1 MGRATAEDTR
11 RRHVASG
18 LVALVLAVAVLRPTA
33 SRAQTPQ
40 APASSASAPVIAAPP
55 AAAPPTASAFQPTV
69 EPTPPAPPAVVEAAP
84 LAPMPSIVPEVRI
97 VRPDQARGLETPPP
111 TLPADIGLTAP
122 RVLLFPLRLVVKA
135 IAFPLREGAIFV
147 EKRALIPRVDRL
159 LYNDAHTAA
168 VLPTFQFLSSQ
179 GPSVGVEAFHADL
192 FGHAEKVEGSAQLGG
207 LYSQAYELSFR
218 ADRTGGS
225 RLYLDTVG
233 RFEIRPR
240 LLFQGIGDE
249 PRSTFPAGT
258 LAGPRDVAVQTRYGE
273 NRLLV
278 AQRAGYT
285 IGEPGNLAKLGGAAI
300 FNQRSFDDPTATSF
314 NLFDGSTN
322 TPTRTVYDTRQIV
335 GFEETVRTLELS
347 ATMLVDTRDKEG
359 GTSRGTYFDAFGG
372 GVLPLGKYRYFHYG
386 FDAATFFDLY
396 RGNRVLVVR
405 AAIDAV
411 EGDTADIPFTDLPRL
426 GGPNRLRG
434 YRLDRFRDEKAAF
447 ATLEYRYPIHEIVS
461 GALFVDSG
469 HVDDDYR
476 GLVDLRTWR
485 VGGGAGLRV
494 HSSGKDLFSLDVAY
508 GDGVRLFFTTTPLRA
523 FQNRERQL

>member
-1 MGRATAEDTR
+1 
-11 RRHVASG
+11 
-18 LVALVLAVAVLRPTA
+18 
-33 SRAQTPQ
+33 
-40 APASSASAPVIAAPP
+40 
-55 AAAPPTASAFQPTV
+55 
-69 EPTPPAPPAVVEAAP
+69 
-84 LAPMPSIVPEVRI
+84 MPSISPEVRI
-97 VRPDQARGLETPPP
+97 VRPDQARGLERPAP

-135 IAFPLREGAIFV
+135 VAFPLREGAIFV
-147 EKRALIPRVDRL
+147 EKRALIPRIDRL

-192 FGHAEKVEGSAQLGG
+192 FGHAEKIEASAQLGG

-218 ADRTGGS
+218 ADRTGGL

-233 RFEIRPR
+233 RFEVRPR
-240 LLFQGIGDE
+240 LLFQGIGDD
-249 PRSTFPAGT
+249 PSNVVPPGA

-273 NRLLV
+273 NRLLI

-285 IGEPGNLAKLGGAAI
+285 VGEPGNLAKLGGAAI

-322 TPTRTVYDTRQIV
+322 TPTRSVYDTRQIV

-359 GTSRGTYFDAFGG
+359 GTSSGTYFDAFGG
-372 GVLPLGKYRYFHYG
+372 GVVPLSQYRYFHYG
-386 FDAATFFDLY
+386 FDAATFVDLY
-396 RGNRVLVVR
+396 RKNRVLVVR
-405 AAIDAV
+405 AAVDAV
-411 EGDTADIPFTDLPRL
+411 EGDREDVPFTDLPRL
-426 GGPNRLRG
+426 GGPTRLRG

-447 ATLEYRYPIHEIVS
+447 ATVEYRYPIHEIVS
-461 GALFVDSG
+461 GALFVDTG
-469 HVDDDYR
+469 HVDYNYPR
-476 GLVDLRTWR
+476 LFDLREWR